1 MSTLLFPD
9 IPARSLS
16 GRAYQLPHDLEGRI
30 SVLIVAFRRW
40 HQSDV
45 DTWVPFLQNL
55 ALRSPDLAF
64 YELAT
69 ISRRYGLARRF
80 IDGGM
85 VAGIRNQ
92 EILERTLT
100 TYIDLARLTEPLGI
114 DDTESIQVYA
124 IDANGVI
131 RWHATGPLGPDTL
144 ADAGELA
151 RLLRVRIG
159 EEP

>member
-1 MSTLLFPD
+1 M
-9 IPARSLS
+9 
-16 GRAYQLPHDLEGRI
+16 
-30 SVLIVAFRRW
+30 IVAFRRW
-40 HQSDV
+40 HQTDV

-55 ALRSPDLAF
+55 ALRSPDLRF

-100 TYIDLARLTEPLGI
+100 TYIELGRLTEPLGI
-114 DDTESIQVYA
+114 EDTEKIHVYA
-124 IDANGVI
+124 LDGDGMI
-131 RWHATGPLGPDTL
+131 RWETSGPLGAETM
-144 ADAGELA
+144 ADAGDLA
-151 RLLRVRIG
+151 RLLRITVD
-159 EEP
+159 E